1 MRITLLAGG
10 VGGARFLRGLRAAA
24 SEAEITVIG
33 NTGDDIDLFGLH
45 VCPDLDTVMYTL
57 GGGINDEQGWGRA
70 DETYAVQSELAAY
83 GAGPDW
89 FSLGDRDFATH
100 IARTSMLR
108 AGLPLSEAT
117 KQLCERWRPGVTLLP
132 MTDDDVQ
139 THVLIHDEAGRRTV
153 HFQEWWVRLHAKV
166 PALGFVAAGADLAG
180 PAPGVLR
187 AIADADF
194 VLLPPSNPVVSIG
207 IIFAIPEIAD
217 AVSAKTVVG
226 VSPVISGAPVR
237 GMADACLAA
246 IGVKTTA
253 AAVAAHYGP
262 GLLNGWLVDS
272 SDADAI
278 EDAELAEIT
287 VRALPLYMT
296 DVPAAAAIARAAIDL
311 AKDLSAGDAA

>member
-24 SEAEITVIG
+24 PEAEITVIG

-70 DETYAVQSELAAY
+70 GETYAVQSELAAY

-108 AGLPLSEAT
+108 AGLALSEAT

-139 THVLIHDEAGRRTV
+139 THVLIHDEAGRRAV

-166 PALGFVAAGADLAG
+166 PALGFIAAGADRAG
-180 PAPGVLR
+180 PAPGVLQ

-207 IIFAIPEIAD
+207 VIFAIPGIVD

-262 GLLNGWLVDS
+262 GLLNGWLVDA
-272 SDADAI
+272 SDAEAV
-278 EDAELAEIT
+278 EDAELAGIA

-296 DVPAAAAIARAAIDL
+296 DVPAAAAIAAAAVDL
-311 AKDLSAGDAA
+311 ATELSAGEVA